1 MDRKNGAT
9 QFLRLPTTRRQG
21 CAHRAC
27 SRVMGGCSFF
37 LWCSAR
43 PQLWGLLP
51 SWCSAQ
57 KQQAYSALLSF
68 FFFLSV
74 PVGVLGLQTSSMHR
88 AGHIEEKTTIKS
100 RGLITKF
107 LFECLLLDS
116 ILSYLSLLETS
127 AVCLIYLYHDFEYY
141 KTSTVDF

>member
-1 MDRKNGAT
+1 M
-9 QFLRLPTTRRQG
+9 
-21 CAHRAC
+21 
-27 SRVMGGCSFF
+27 
-37 LWCSAR
+37 
-43 PQLWGLLP
+43 
-51 SWCSAQ
+51 
-57 KQQAYSALLSF
+57 
-68 FFFLSV
+68 